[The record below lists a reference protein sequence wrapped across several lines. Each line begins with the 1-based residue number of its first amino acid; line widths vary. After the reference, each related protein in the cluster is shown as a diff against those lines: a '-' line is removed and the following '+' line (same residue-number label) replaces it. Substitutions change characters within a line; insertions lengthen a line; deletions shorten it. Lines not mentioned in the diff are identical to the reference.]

1 MILCAF
7 LIMIF
12 LKHNV
17 QWTNLKDCLSKK
29 LLLSFFIQSHSILTF
44 CSIANH
50 KECMDALW
58 RIGCQG
64 NLIVIWDVW
73 FALHKGQPL
82 VWLNNTWCRII
93 CSGQFSTLR
102 LSSGDIL
109 HQIYTETHAVTG
121 TCYGLKFGVFVAT
134 GNILYCLRD
143 LRQTSLQQHYPFC
156 FHIIF
161 HVWSFVW
168 QSVCCWPAVQMVT
181 EWNVFL
187 SRLLC
192 HSTHSELLKLC
203 VSVCGTV
210 GFSQVFL
217 MFSHTGHVGAT

>member
-7 LIMIF
+7 LIMVF

-29 LLLSFFIQSHSILTF
+29 QLLSLFIQTHSILTF

-58 RIGCQG
+58 CIGCQG

-73 FALHKGQPL
+73 FPLHKGQPL

-121 TCYGLKFGVFVAT
+121 KCYGLKFEVFLAT
-134 GNILYCLRD
+134 GNILYCLCG
-143 LRQTSLQQHYPFC
+143 LRQTSLQQHYQF
-156 FHIIF
+156 FFSI
-161 HVWSFVW
+161 
-168 QSVCCWPAVQMVT
+168 
-181 EWNVFL
+181 L
-187 SRLLC
+187 SSMCEVLYD
-192 HSTHSELLKLC
+192 K
-203 VSVCGTV
+203 VYVAG
-210 GFSQVFL
+210 
-217 MFSHTGHVGAT
+217 